1 MSSKKRSAGHLDEIP
16 ESGQPLKRGPAGKR
30 ALSEGDEMGDFED
43 EWEDDVDRDDD
54 AIDGAKSDNEDGVIA
69 LLSIL
74 EYSLSFSIAME
85 IDVQPAIEDSDPA
98 PGPTQTFIPGR
109 HVLSKDEILEPAQ
122 SAYEM
127 LHRMHVAWP
136 CLSFDILRDNLGD
149 ERRKYP
155 ATAFS
160 VTGTQADQAKNNEV
174 LVLKM
179 SSLHKTQKDDGQSIR
194 WGFFI

>member
-1 MSSKKRSAGHLDEIP
+1 
-16 ESGQPLKRGPAGKR
+16 
-30 ALSEGDEMGDFED
+30 
-43 EWEDDVDRDDD
+43 
-54 AIDGAKSDNEDGVIA
+54 
-69 LLSIL
+69 
-74 EYSLSFSIAME
+74 ME

-109 HVLSKDEILEPAQ
+109 HVLSKDEILEPDQ

-155 ATAFS
+155 ATTFS

-179 SSLHKTQKDDGQSIR
+179 SSLHKTQKDDGKCSNRGHCILSLII
-194 WGFFI
+194 FIPR

>member
-16 ESGQPLKRGPAGKR
+16 ESDQPLKRGPSGKR
-30 ALSEGDEMGDFED
+30 TVGEGDEMGDFED
-43 EWEDDVDRDDD
+43 EWEDEVDRDEE
-54 AIDGAKSDNEDGVIA
+54 AIDGAKGDNDDGVIDSS
-69 LLSIL
+69 SIL
-74 EYSLSFSIAME
+74 EYSLSSSIAME
-85 IDVQPAIEDSDPA
+85 IDVQPAIEDSDPT

-109 HVLSKDEILEPAQ
+109 HVLSKDEILEPDQ

-127 LHRMHVAWP
+127 LHRMQVAWP

-160 VTGTQADQAKNNEV
+160 VTGTQADQAKKNEV

-179 SSLHKTQKDDGQSIR
+179 SSLHKTQKDDG
-194 WGFFI
+194 